1 LAQIIVQNYI
11 LIMMSSFSD
20 YLNKREWYGGE
31 PGAESMASDQADQ
44 FGSSVRTTAMQQYGD
59 DDKPITS
66 KNRKN
71 KISFMK
77 KDCNCK
83 DKKKKD

>member
-1 LAQIIVQNYI
+1 MQNYI

-59 DDKPITS
+59 DDVNDICFVEVAIEYFS
-66 KNRKN
+66 HCLY
-71 KISFMK
+71 SF
-77 KDCNCK
+77 
-83 DKKKKD
+83 

>member
-1 LAQIIVQNYI
+1 
-11 LIMMSSFSD
+11 
-20 YLNKREWYGGE
+20 
-31 PGAESMASDQADQ
+31 MASDQADQ